1 MLFLSTRMSLSTPVL
16 ALKSAARI
24 KKKIFL
30 KLLTTSLSRFENVS
44 GSKYNE
50 SFEGCSGNNYVL
62 PHMKKSFIYPTADV
76 IGRFLDNCY
85 LWS

>member
-1 MLFLSTRMSLSTPVL
+1 MLFLSTRKALSTPVL

-24 KKKIFL
+24 KEKNFW

-50 SFEGCSGNNYVL
+50 SFEGCSSNNYVL
-62 PHMKKSFIYPTADV
+62 PHMKKSCIYPTADV
-76 IGRFLDNCY
+76 IGSFLDNCN